1 MQLYRKTNGICRKVN
16 PVAVEKEKTLPAIM
30 GSNIYYMLDLHSLEP
45 GYSDIGDRVDTLA
58 VDKAGAPV
66 IILYKLSKYENVI
79 NRALPHLKWLR
90 AQKAEF
96 FEMLVRKKLG
106 KELTKTF
113 SINLNDSRVIC
124 IAGSYSKFEVETVDV
139 MRLKIQ
145 LLLYREYE
153 DDLFTLEPLRIAGSS
168 PSVAAS
174 AGVTAKDDEP
184 LEALLARSTTEA
196 VCLFSEIRQRILQL
210 DDSIQEKATRIYVAY
225 RIKKNFAEVALQTS
239 QIRIKLR
246 AIEYFDP
253 ERMVHQVPG
262 GYNWTEKYVHV
273 TSPREIDYVLRLI
286 EQSYRDVL

>member
-58 VDKAGAPV
+58 VDKTGAPV
-66 IILYKLSKYENVI
+66 IIVYKLSKYENVI
-79 NRALPHLKWLR
+79 NRALPYLKWLR

-106 KELTKTF
+106 KELAKTF

-124 IAGSYSKFEVETVDV
+124 IADSYSNFEIETVDV

-153 DDLFTLEPLRIAGSS
+153 DDLFTLEPLRIAGNS
-168 PSVAAS
+168 PFVAAS

-196 VCLFSEIRQRILQL
+196 VRLFSEIRQRILQL

-273 TSPREIDYVLRLI
+273 NSPREIDYVLRLI

>member
-1 MQLYRKTNGICRKVN
+1 MQLYRKANGICRKVN
-16 PVAVEKEKTLPAIM
+16 PVALENEKALPAIL
-30 GSNIYYMLDLHSLEP
+30 GSNIYDMLDLHSLEP

-66 IILYKLSKYENVI
+66 IIVYKLSKHENVI

-90 AQKAEF
+90 AQRTEF
-96 FEMLVRKKLG
+96 FEMLAHKKLG
-106 KELTKTF
+106 KELANTF
-113 SINLNDSRVIC
+113 SINLSDSRVIC
-124 IAGSYSKFEVETVDV
+124 IADSYSKFEIETVDV

-153 DDLFTLEPLRIAGSS
+153 DDLFTLEPLRVAGSN

-184 LEALLARSTTEA
+184 LEALLAKSSAGA
-196 VCLFSEIRQRILQL
+196 VRLFNEIRQRILQL

-225 RIKKNFAEVALQTS
+225 RVKKNFAEVTFQAS
-239 QIRIKLR
+239 QLRIKLR
-246 AIEYFDP
+246 PIDYFDP
-253 ERMVHQVPG
+253 KQMIRQVPG
-262 GYNWTEKYVHV
+262 GYNWAERYVHV
-273 TSPREIDYVLRLI
+273 NSLRDIDYVLRLI